1 MAEHYQIAAVSKL
14 TGLSLDTIRA
24 WERRHALVKPERDGR
39 GVRLYSPGD
48 IERLKLAKEATLLGH
63 AIRRVAAMT
72 DDDLRALA
80 KPPEDARDD
89 GSEIVSAC
97 MAALKHYDVAR
108 LESLLTSA
116 ATLMAP
122 ERFVLDVLCV
132 LMNSVGVLWEL
143 GRLSI
148 AQEHIASCIVR
159 DFVGSLTRL
168 RPPAGSE
175 VMLFATPPGEL
186 HEFGI
191 LLAATLA
198 AMRGVR
204 VHILGSN
211 VPATVLLEAARYL
224 KAASVVIGIS
234 NAKAA
239 LVDYTEYILEIDR
252 RLPAGVR
259 VWIGGPAAPSSDRW
273 SRRVEALATL
283 EDFAALVPHHATSR
297 YAVQLTI

>member
-1 MAEHYQIAAVSKL
+1 VAEHYQIAAVSKL

-24 WERRHALVKPERDGR
+24 WERRHALVKPERDGG
-39 GVRLYSPGD
+39 GVRLYTRAD
-48 IERLKLAKEATLLGH
+48 IERLQLAKEATLLGH
-63 AIRRVAAMT
+63 AIRLVAAMT
-72 DDDLRALA
+72 DDDLRALVA
-80 KPPEDARDD
+80 SSEDAADG
-89 GSEIVSAC
+89 GSEIVAAC
-97 MAALKHYDVAR
+97 MAALKRYDLAR

-122 ERFVLDVLCV
+122 DRFVLDVLCV

-168 RPPAGSE
+168 RPASGSE

-204 VHILGSN
+204 VHVLGAN
-211 VPATVLLEAARYL
+211 VPAAVLLEAARYL
-224 KAASVVIGIS
+224 KAASVVIGIA
-234 NAKAA
+234 NANAA
-239 LVDYTEYILEIDR
+239 VVDNAENISEIDR

-259 VWIGGPAAPSSDRW
+259 VWIGGPAAPSSDTW
-273 SRRVEALATL
+273 SKRVEVLATL
-283 EDFAALVPHHATSR
+283 EDFAAQVPHHATPR
-297 YAVQLTI
+297 YAVQLTL